1 MIKGIWLCFPSYL
14 LFTAIL
20 TSIAKPLPTGTFVVS
35 HGINGHTVYLIRHID
50 ISMLWVCVFKYVCL
64 VGLACCYGWMEVF
77 IFSAV
82 IWPLILSVCVCL
94 CVWLSGK
101 LAIFTHHF
109 PGCSLECCCRM
120 WTSYTSPNQHFY
132 TSLCP
137 MDPLSP
143 SPNLAS
149 CPLCCCGWCNL
160 GGAIA
165 HCHILNSHCVPD
177 ISSLSGPRESVAHQS
192 PGAKRNQAPWS
203 TLIKLFV
210 WLFR

>member
-1 MIKGIWLCFPSYL
+1 
-14 LFTAIL
+14 
-20 TSIAKPLPTGTFVVS
+20 
-35 HGINGHTVYLIRHID
+35 
-50 ISMLWVCVFKYVCL
+50 MLWVCVFKYVCL

-82 IWPLILSVCVCL
+82 IWPQILCVCVFDCL
-94 CVWLSGK
+94 ASWPFSRITS
-101 LAIFTHHF
+101 LAA
-109 PGCSLECCCRM
+109 CSSAAAACEPATPL
-120 WTSYTSPNQHFY
+120 TNQHFY

-177 ISSLSGPRESVAHQS
+177 ISSLSGPRDSVAQQS

>member
-1 MIKGIWLCFPSYL
+1 MGIFNPFLKATSLICKAQLSFAAHQKYIICFFSHCDGWLREFGLCFPSYL

-94 CVWLSGK
+94 CVCVFDC
-101 LAIFTHHF
+101 LASWPFSRITSLAARSSAAAACEPATRLQTSIFT
-109 PGCSLECCCRM
+109 P
-120 WTSYTSPNQHFY
+120 P
-132 TSLCP
+132 
-137 MDPLSP
+137 
-143 SPNLAS
+143 
-149 CPLCCCGWCNL
+149 
-160 GGAIA
+160 
-165 HCHILNSHCVPD
+165 CVP
-177 ISSLSGPRESVAHQS
+177 
-192 PGAKRNQAPWS
+192 W
-203 TLIKLFV
+203 TLCLLHLI
-210 WLFR
+210 